1 MSSFKKTD
9 GFASDGSPHEYANA
23 DAAVPPPPQNVLIVA
38 DSTYTIN
45 AATKR
50 QLLNETVLKNGGCGR
65 ASRKVNPLLHSATGR
80 QLILPLND
88 RSDVT
93 LQGVS
98 RAVQPDQRAALR
110 ITRDTCY
117 ADSSGI

>member
-1 MSSFKKTD
+1 MELAVVRYNLTREQRYEL
-9 GFASDGSPHEYANA
+9 HETRVMRTRLGY
-23 DAAVPPPPQNVLIVA
+23 
-38 DSTYTIN
+38 DSYQSWQVSGLCPI
-45 AATKR
+45 
-50 QLLNETVLKNGGCGR
+50 LNDLNGKVVQNGGCGR
-65 ASRKVNPLLHSATGR
+65 TPRKVKSLLHSATGR
-80 QLILPLND
+80 QLILPLNE

-98 RAVQPDQRAALR
+98 RAVQPDQRAAVR